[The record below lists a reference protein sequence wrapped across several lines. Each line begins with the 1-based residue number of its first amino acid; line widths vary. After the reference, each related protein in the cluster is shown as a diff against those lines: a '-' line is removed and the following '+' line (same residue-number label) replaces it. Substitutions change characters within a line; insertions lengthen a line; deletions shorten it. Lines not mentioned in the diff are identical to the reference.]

1 VTGGARADG
10 AGGDR
15 AAPPIASARA
25 YLRTGL
31 PAIYQ
36 EGDFGMRFV
45 GALETLLDPVIGTL
59 DSLPAVFDCRVTG
72 RPVLMLLA
80 AWLGIELDESWPEDR
95 QRELVRRASELS
107 RRRGTR
113 AGLEEALRIAFPDLP
128 LRVEDDGGVVHA
140 TDPAELPPAAPPRFV
155 VYCDIPLE
163 EPAGLARMI
172 EVMKPVHVQYRLRIR
187 APRRGG
193 EGA

>member
-1 VTGGARADG
+1 MSADG
-10 AGGDR
+10 RPG
-15 AAPPIASARA
+15 APPAASARG
-25 YLRTGL
+25 YLRSGL

-45 GALETLLDPVIGTL
+45 GALETLLDPVVGVL
-59 DSLPAVFDCRVTG
+59 DTLPAQFDARLAN
-72 RPVLMLLA
+72 PEVLGLLA

-95 QRELVRRASELS
+95 QRALVRNASRLARA
-107 RRRGTR
+107 RGTR

-128 LRVEDDGGVVHA
+128 LRVEDDGGVVHGRSA
-140 TDPAELPPAAPPRFV
+140 AELPPAPPPRFV

-187 APRRGG
+187 AARRGG

>member
-1 VTGGARADG
+1 MSPEANSS
-10 AGGDR
+10 
-15 AAPPIASARA
+15 APSVASARG
-25 YLRTGL
+25 YLRGGL

-45 GALETLLDPVIGTL
+45 GALETLLDPVMGVL
-59 DSLPAVFDCRVTG
+59 DSLPAHFSG
-72 RPVLMLLA
+72 ELANRPTLGLLA
-80 AWLGIELDESWPEDR
+80 AWLGMELDESWAEDR
-95 QRELVRRASELS
+95 QRELVTRASELS

-113 AGLEEALRIAFPDLP
+113 AGLELALQIAFPDLP

-140 TDPAELPPAAPPRFV
+140 TDPADLPTAPPPRFI
-155 VYCDIPLE
+155 VYCDAPLE

-172 EVMKPVHVQYRLRIR
+172 ELMKPVHVQYRLRIKS
-187 APRRGG
+187 PRRGT

>member
-1 VTGGARADG
+1 VSPDTNH
-10 AGGDR
+10 
-15 AAPPIASARA
+15 AAPSVASARRYMRGA
-25 YLRTGL
+25 L

-45 GALETLLDPVIGTL
+45 GALENLLDPVVGTL
-59 DSLPAVFDCRVTG
+59 DSLPAHFSGDLANRRT
-72 RPVLMLLA
+72 LSLLA
-80 AWLGIELDESWPEDR
+80 AWLGVELDESWPEDR
-95 QRELVRRASELS
+95 QRELVRRASELA

-113 AGLEEALRIAFPDLP
+113 AGLELALQIAFPDLP
-128 LRVEDDGGVVHA
+128 LRVEDDGGVVYG
-140 TDPAELPPAAPPRFV
+140 TDPAGLPPAAPPRFV
-155 VYCDIPLE
+155 VYCDLPLE

-187 APRRGG
+187 SQRRP

>member
-1 VTGGARADG
+1 VSTADG
-10 AGGDR
+10 AVGV
-15 AAPPIASARA
+15 PEVASARR
-25 YLRTGL
+25 YLRRGL

-45 GALETLLDPVIGTL
+45 GALETLLDPIIGTL
-59 DSLPAVFDCRVTG
+59 DNLPARFDSSLTDRRTLG
-72 RPVLMLLA
+72 LLA
-80 AWLGIELDESWPEDR
+80 AWLGVELDESWAEDR
-95 QRELVRRASELS
+95 QRELVKRQAELA
-107 RRRGTR
+107 RRRGT
-113 AGLEEALRIAFPDLP
+113 AQGLEEALKIAFPDLP

-140 TDPAELPPAAPPRFV
+140 TSADELPPAPPPRFV

-172 EVMKPVHVQYRLRIR
+172 EIMKPVHVQYRLRIR
-187 APRRGG
+187 SARRGS